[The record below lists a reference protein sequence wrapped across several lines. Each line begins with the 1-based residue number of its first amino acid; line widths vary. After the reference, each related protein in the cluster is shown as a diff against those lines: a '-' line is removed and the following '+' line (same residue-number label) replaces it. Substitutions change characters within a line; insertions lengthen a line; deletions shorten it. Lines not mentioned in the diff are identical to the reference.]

1 MKKQKLNLK
10 SPTNDETWTTLN
22 KSKKKFQD
30 EELPHELFLTTRQK
44 PKIRNAASKN
54 VNRYKTAI

>member
-10 SPTNDETWTTLN
+10 SPANDETWTTLN

-30 EELPHELFLTTRQK
+30 EELPHELFLTIREK